1 LSIFA
6 RLAVLSTAGLLAVA
20 TRPVLASVDVG
31 PGAIVSTVRDAS
43 GKPVAGALVVAD
55 GPTVR
60 QATTSVAGVVTLL
73 GLPLG
78 TYAVRVVRSGYT
90 PTSTTVSVGGTAP
103 AIQTVRMALTPASFA
118 NLSGATAQQGPAGL
132 NGGVT
137 PNLAPALSSSLQA
150 DVVATSSGR
159 GVTATLE
166 GTQPGETRIELDGIP
181 IAGGPAGPALLA
193 ARGALQL
200 DRVEFVEGP
209 ALPGTSVDG
218 AIGGV
223 INYRT
228 APISKTQE
236 GGVTFGYDSR
246 FGSFEAAR
254 FSDTYGNVGVMAN
267 LVDGQGANHS
277 EVLKAQI
284 ALSPS
289 TTFLAA
295 AYDSQGTLVQSGT
308 SVANDAPAYAF
319 DVRTTL
325 GTGTLQGRLFDS
337 VSDTALGSN
346 TAASQ
351 TDDWRIAGVALG
363 YDVPFGENL
372 ARIGFS
378 RQTELATVDGSS
390 LADETLS
397 TLRLGTDLQLSG
409 TSRLELAD
417 AIGSGSQL
425 SRRNDPQIALA
436 LRPSPSV
443 TLRVAAGSA
452 YATSLDVLGTA
463 APGGTPP
470 ETSFGYRASADA
482 SLTDGDHLRVAL
494 FALRRFDAFASLS
507 DARAAGAE
515 LGYERTPVAGGL
527 GVQATVD
534 LTRTYAFGS
543 QQPAARFI
551 GLPAIDGAQ
560 FAQDPFRKAR
570 FALAYRTS
578 VSELDFGSTLLGA
591 NNALSGRGIVLGD
604 ASVRVPLAGFADLR
618 VGVQNLFG
626 EAIADPLLAPLYPPH
641 EFTLSVRSSG
651 AS

>member
-1 LSIFA
+1 M
-6 RLAVLSTAGLLAVA
+6 LAAAGFVA
-20 TRPVLASVDVG
+20 IATSPAAASVDVG
-31 PGAIVSTVRDAS
+31 PGAIVSTVRDAN

-90 PTSTTVSVGGTAP
+90 PTSTTVSVGGASP
-103 AIQTVRMALTPASFA
+103 AIQTVRMALTPATFA
-118 NLSGATAQQGPAGL
+118 NLSGATAQQAPAGL
-132 NGGVT
+132 NGGSA

-150 DVVATSSGR
+150 NVVAAPGGR
-159 GVTATLE
+159 GAAATLE

-181 IAGGPAGPALLA
+181 IAGGPAGPAMLA
-193 ARGALQL
+193 ARSALQL

-228 APISKTQE
+228 APIAKTPI
-236 GGVTFGYDSR
+236 GGLTVGYDST
-246 FGSFEAAR
+246 FGSFQVAR
-254 FSDTYGNVGVMAN
+254 FSDTYGTVGVMAN
-267 LVDGQGANHS
+267 FVDGQGANHS
-277 EVLKAQI
+277 DVLKAQI
-284 ALSPS
+284 ALSSS
-289 TTFLAA
+289 TTFSAA
-295 AYDSQGTLVQSGT
+295 AYDSQGTLVQNGS

-319 DVRTTL
+319 DLRTTL
-325 GTGTLQGRLFDS
+325 GTGALQGRLFDS
-337 VSDTALGSN
+337 VSDTALASN
-346 TAASQ
+346 TSASRSE
-351 TDDWRIAGVALG
+351 DWRIAGVELG
-363 YDVPFGENL
+363 YDLPFGENL

-378 RQTELATVDGSS
+378 RQTESATIDGSS

-409 TSRLELAD
+409 TSRLEFAD

-436 LRPSPSV
+436 LRPSSSV
-443 TLRVAAGSA
+443 TLRFAAGSA
-452 YATSLDVLGTA
+452 YATSLDVLATA
-463 APGGTPP
+463 APASAPP

-494 FALRRFDAFASLS
+494 FTLRRFDAFASL
-507 DARAAGAE
+507 AEAGATGAE

-527 GVQATVD
+527 GIQAAVD
-534 LTRTYAFGS
+534 FTRTFAFGS
-543 QQPAARFI
+543 QQPPARFA

-560 FAQDPFRKAR
+560 FAQDPFTKGR

-591 NNALSGRGIVLGD
+591 NNALSGRAIVLGD
-604 ASVRVPLAGFADLR
+604 ASLRVPLAGFADLR

-626 EAIADPLLAPLYPPH
+626 QAITDPFLAPLYPPH
-641 EFTLSVRSSG
+641 EFTVTVGSSS

>member
-1 LSIFA
+1 MVTEPA
-6 RLAVLSTAGLLAVA
+6 
-20 TRPVLASVDVG
+20 LASVDVG
-31 PGAIVSTVRDAS
+31 PGAIVSTVRDAN

-60 QATTSVAGVVTLL
+60 QATTSIAGVVTLL

-78 TYAVRVVRSGYT
+78 TYAVRVVRSGYA
-90 PTSTTVSVGGTAP
+90 PASTTVSVGGASA
-103 AIQTVRMALTPASFA
+103 AIQTVRMALTPATFA

-132 NGGVT
+132 NGGNS
-137 PNLAPALSSSLQA
+137 PNLAPALSSALQA
-150 DVVATSSGR
+150 NVVAAPAAR
-159 GVTATLE
+159 GVAATLE

-181 IAGGPAGPALLA
+181 IAGGPAGPAMLA
-193 ARGALQL
+193 ARSALQL

-228 APISKTQE
+228 APIQKTSS
-236 GGVTFGYDSR
+236 GGVTFGYDST
-246 FGSFEAAR
+246 FGSFQAAR

-295 AYDSQGTLVQSGT
+295 AYDSQGTLVQNDT

-319 DVRTTL
+319 DLRTAL
-325 GTGTLQGRLFDS
+325 GSGTLQGRLFDS
-337 VSDTALGSN
+337 VSDTALASN
-346 TAASQ
+346 TSASQ
-351 TDDWRIAGVALG
+351 SDDWHISGVELS
-363 YDVPFGENL
+363 YDLPFGENL

-378 RQTELATVDGSS
+378 RQTERATIDGSS

-397 TLRLGTDLQLSG
+397 TLRIGTDVQLSG

-436 LRPSPSV
+436 LRPTSSV
-443 TLRVAAGSA
+443 TLRFAAGSA

-463 APGGTPP
+463 ARDTTPP

-482 SLTDGDHLRVAL
+482 SLADGDHLRVAL
-494 FALRRFDAFASLS
+494 FTLRRFDSFAALAEAS
-507 DARAAGAE
+507 ATGAE
-515 LGYERTPVAGGL
+515 LGYERMPVAGGL
-527 GVQATVD
+527 GIQAAVD
-534 LTRTYAFGS
+534 FTRARAFGS
-543 QQPAARFI
+543 QQPAARFA
-551 GLPAIDGAQ
+551 GPATIDGAQ
-560 FAQDPFRKAR
+560 LAQDPFTKGR
-570 FALAYRTS
+570 FAFAYRTS
-578 VSELDFGSTLLGA
+578 VSEVDFGSTLLGA
-591 NNALSGRGIVLGD
+591 NNALSGRAIVLGD

-626 EAIADPLLAPLYPPH
+626 QAIADPFLAPLYPPH
-641 EFTLSVRSSG
+641 EFTLTVGSSS